1 MQILLACAKNM
12 TTRPDQKLPAG
23 RQCQTPRQ
31 RRPEYVRLLE
41 TSPDQC
47 ADRFREAGRRLP
59 GASGHRG
66 NNPPV
71 RLETGETRSESVG
84 TPILRPRRRQTEN
97 HRRICQNVP
106 RRHDPLYPSEPPDD
120 PGGADCFFLRGIQL
134 STQSRPRESECI
146 TVCIGVNIPSPNL
159 IQQQRLHRFMK
170 KNS

>member
-41 TSPDQC
+41 TSPDRC
-47 ADRFREAGRRLP
+47 ADQFREAGRRLP
-59 GASGHRG
+59 GASGHRE

-97 HRRICQNVP
+97 HRRMPKCAAAP
-106 RRHDPLYPSEPPDD
+106 
-120 PGGADCFFLRGIQL
+120 
-134 STQSRPRESECI
+134 
-146 TVCIGVNIPSPNL
+146 
-159 IQQQRLHRFMK
+159 
-170 KNS
+170 